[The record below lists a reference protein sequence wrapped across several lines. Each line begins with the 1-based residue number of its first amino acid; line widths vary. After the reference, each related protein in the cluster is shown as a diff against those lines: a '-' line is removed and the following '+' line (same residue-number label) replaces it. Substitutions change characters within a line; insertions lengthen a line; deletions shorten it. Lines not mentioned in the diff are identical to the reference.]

1 MILQAVRLLNRVS
14 LEVVEG
20 GLGPLAV
27 LVRLGDPPGVGHD
40 LVEGLEGLLF
50 PSLLDEVLAEFYSSV
65 MEE

>member
-1 MILQAVRLLNRVS
+1 MLS
-14 LEVVEG
+14 LKVVEG

-27 LVRLGDPPGVGHD
+27 HIGLGDPPRVGHD